1 MKTRNWRVTCGRTK
15 RFAVQTQ
22 VGQAW
27 VTAATADTEV
37 ALTAAVART
46 QARCPERAIRT
57 VEFTKRGERLEQL
70 VATEATA
77 LARAA

>member
-1 MKTRNWRVTCGRTK
+1 MATRNWRVTCGRTK

-27 VTAATADTEV
+27 VTAATSDTEA

-46 QARCPERAIRT
+46 RTRCPERAIRT
-57 VEFTKRGERLEQL
+57 VEFTKRGERIERAVEQ
-70 VATEATA
+70 TA
-77 LARAA
+77 QLAA